1 MAVHKR
7 SDLGTILDEIARGA
21 PKQIYLCCGER
32 YLSRQAAASIEQA
45 FLEHGGGTSHA
56 IDGAAED
63 PARIFSR
70 LQSLSLLP
78 GWQIYRV
85 SDSRLFLS
93 RAVGPE
99 LWDKAL
105 AAHQDNKPASAAR
118 YLAQLLALAALTGE
132 EPGVFAALSDQQ
144 WQAAFGFSRPTDS
157 PAWADEIIARHHPPA
172 PAGGGESV
180 ERLISAMENGFPGRN
195 VLLLLAETV
204 DKRTRFYNAI
214 KKHGQVIDCSIAEGA
229 SRAAQ
234 DQQKSIVRELAAATL
249 KEFGKTIEP
258 QVLEQLFE
266 RVGCHPVAVVK
277 EMEKLALF
285 ADERRQITGA
295 DLDLLVGRTREEA
308 VFELSEAVAA
318 RNTPR
323 ALITLDHLLRDGV
336 HALAVIATLR
346 NFLRRLLIFR
356 SLQLLPQ
363 PAWSRSMSS
372 SQFQNSYLPALKD
385 TGRWPEML
393 TGHPYALFMGFGKA
407 ADWSLPTLK
416 HCLSR
421 LLEAEFRLK
430 GAPLP
435 AHIILEEMLV
445 SLTAPAAARAPA
457 R

>member
-7 SDLGTILDEIARGA
+7 SDLGTILDEITGGA

-32 YLSRQAAASIEQA
+32 YLCRQAAASIEQA

-63 PARIFSR
+63 PARILSR

-99 LWDKAL
+99 LWDKAHK
-105 AAHQDNKPASAAR
+105 AHQDNKTESSAR
-118 YLAQLLALAALTGE
+118 YLAQLLALAALTDE
-132 EPGVFAALSDQQ
+132 QPGIFAALSEQQ
-144 WQAAFGFSRPTDS
+144 WQNAFGFSRPADN
-157 PAWADEIIARHHPPA
+157 PAWADEILARHRPSA
-172 PAGGGESV
+172 PAGGGDAT
-180 ERLISAMENGFPGRN
+180 ERLITAIENGLPGRN
-195 VLLLLAETV
+195 ILLLLAETV
-204 DKRTRFYNAI
+204 DKRKRLYNAI

-234 DQQKSIVRELAAATL
+234 DQQKGIVRELAAATL
-249 KEFGKTIEP
+249 KELGKTIEP

-266 RVGCHPVAVVK
+266 RIGCHPVAVVR
-277 EMEKLALF
+277 EVEKLALF
-285 ADERRQITGA
+285 ADERTRITGA
-295 DLDLLVGRTREEA
+295 DLDLLIGRTREEA

-318 RNTPR
+318 RNTSQ
-323 ALITLDHLLRDGV
+323 ALIILHHLLRDGI
-336 HALAVIATLR
+336 HALAIIATLR
-346 NFLRRLLIFR
+346 NFLRRLLIFK

-372 SQFQNSYLPALKD
+372 SQFQSSYLPALKD
-385 TGRWPEML
+385 GGRWPEL
-393 TGHPYALFMGFGKA
+393 LAGHPYALFMSFSKA

-416 HCLSR
+416 HGLTR

-445 SLTAPAAARAPA
+445 TITAAASPRPPT

>member
-7 SDLGTILDEIARGA
+7 SDLGKVLDEIARGA
-21 PKQIYLCCGER
+21 PAQTYLCCGER
-32 YLSRQAAASIEQA
+32 YLCRQAAASIEQA
-45 FLEHGGGTSHA
+45 FSEQNGSTSHV

-63 PARIFSR
+63 PARILSR

-78 GWQIYRV
+78 GWQIYRI

-99 LWDKAL
+99 LWDKAR
-105 AAHQDNKPASAAR
+105 AAHQDGKTESAAR

-132 EPGVFAALSDQQ
+132 QPGIFTALSDQQ
-144 WQAAFGFSRPTDS
+144 WQAAFGFSRPTDD
-157 PAWADEIIARHHPPA
+157 PAWADEIIGRHRPPA
-172 PAGGGESV
+172 PAGGGDAG
-180 ERLISAMENGFPGRN
+180 ERLISAIENGFPGRN

-204 DKRTRFYNAI
+204 DKRKRLYNAI
-214 KKHGQVIDCSIAEGA
+214 KKHGQIIDCSIAEGA

-234 DQQKSIVRELAAATL
+234 DQQKSVVRELATATL

-266 RVGCHPVAVVK
+266 RVGCHPVAVVR

-318 RNTPR
+318 RNTSQ
-323 ALITLDHLLRDGV
+323 ALITLHHLLRDGI
-336 HALAVIATLR
+336 HALAIIATLR

-363 PAWSRSMSS
+363 PAWNRSMSS
-372 SQFQNSYLPALKD
+372 SQFQSSYLPALKD
-385 TGRWPEML
+385 TGRWPEQL
-393 TGHPYALFMGFGKA
+393 TGHPYALFMSFSKA
-407 ADWSLPTLK
+407 ADWPLPTLK
-416 HCLSR
+416 HCLTR
-421 LLEAEFRLK
+421 LLEAEFRIK

-435 AHIILEEMLV
+435 THIILEEMLV
-445 SLTAPAAARAPA
+445 SMTAPATPHATQR
-457 R
+457 